1 MPDRQLYERRR
12 SSKAFGR
19 DLREAA
25 RCLGEYENCVAKE
38 QALGLDD
45 TPRRKASDLAED
57 AAAAAV
63 AADARAAAKE
73 RGDDDEP
80 QSPQVA
86 RAKLRD
92 DADAAL
98 NQAWDLYYTVF
109 RRVNKQLPQ
118 LTTLELR
125 YVSPALL
132 NARSLELAVPG
143 TYRVD
148 GSAARIARF
157 SPSVHV
163 ITSKQRPRRLAM
175 RGEDGREYGFLLKG
189 HEDLRQDER
198 AMQLFGLAN
207 ALLAKDRRTSE
218 HGHLFIQRYA
228 ITPLSQNCG
237 IIGWVP
243 ACDTLHALVR
253 DFRDARKVV
262 LNVEHRVM
270 LQLAPDYDAL
280 TCDLGALCAPSRHRD
295 ATRVRFRGIRTASR
309 DRVLRAGSL
318 RKSKCFM
325 PHWRTRRV
333 MT

>member
-1 MPDRQLYERRR
+1 M
-12 SSKAFGR
+12 
-19 DLREAA
+19 
-25 RCLGEYENCVAKE
+25 
-38 QALGLDD
+38 
-45 TPRRKASDLAED
+45 
-57 AAAAAV
+57 
-63 AADARAAAKE
+63 
-73 RGDDDEP
+73 
-80 QSPQVA
+80 
-86 RAKLRD
+86 
-92 DADAAL
+92 
-98 NQAWDLYYTVF
+98 F

-218 HGHLFIQRYA
+218 HGHLLIQRYA

-280 TCDLGALCAPSRHRD
+280 TCDLGVPLC
-295 ATRVRFRGIRTASR
+295 
-309 DRVLRAGSL
+309 LSL
-318 RKSKCFM
+318 I
-325 PHWRTRRV
+325 HI
-333 MT
+333 